1 MAERRLKTLEDVR
14 RYMSFLIRR
23 VEKTPED
30 KKMDAAI
37 LAGKLCYMANSLAR
51 VIEGNILE
59 KRIEEIERRLQ
70 HGIFKK

>member
-23 VEKTPED
+23 VEKTPGD

-37 LAGKLCYMANSLAR
+37 LAGKLCYMANSLAK
-51 VIEGNILE
+51 VIENSTLE
-59 KRIEEIERRLQ
+59 KRLEKIEEHLNV
-70 HGIFKK
+70 KK

>member
-37 LAGKLCYMANSLAR
+37 LAGKLCYMANSLAK
-51 VIEGNILE
+51 VIEKSTLE
-59 KRIEEIERRLQ
+59 KRLEKIEEHLNV
-70 HGIFKK
+70 KK